1 MLFSRKHIT
10 KTFTL
15 QHDQSDCGV
24 ACLLSILRLYGGEE
38 TLERLRELSGTNREG
53 TTLLGLYQCAQALGF
68 EAEGCEADIN
78 ALITHNQPL
87 ILHVHLKEGQ
97 EHYIVCYGYQQD
109 KFLVGDPAKGISE
122 ISPEEIEAIW
132 QTKICLTLEPNQQFK
147 PSKSKQKERREWFLH
162 LIKDDIR
169 LLVLS
174 ALLGVVIGV
183 LGLAMAIF
191 SQRLIDVILPSK
203 DAVALTTGVVL
214 LLLLLLA
221 RVGVS
226 VLREYFLL
234 QQSKDFNNRV
244 NHQFYNNLLFLPKP
258 FFDTRK
264 IGELVARLNDT
275 QRIQRVIRQL
285 AGSFVI
291 DVLVVVISII
301 FLFAYSWVVGLL
313 TFIAVPM
320 CFLIV
325 YRHNTKIITLQREV
339 MQQYALSESN
349 YISSMQGISEIKL
362 GNKQGVFSEVNQRV
376 FDTLQNKIFDLG
388 KVNIHL
394 SWQSGVFSVV
404 MLVGLLSYTS
414 FRVLNGELQLGELMA
429 ILGVLGSLLPSVI
442 NLALVAIP
450 INEAKV
456 AFLRMY
462 EFSAMQPEQGGDLP
476 IEAIESIAV
485 KHISFRFAGRKALFT
500 DLSLEVKRG
509 EIVGLM
515 GESGCGKST
524 LAQLLLRF
532 YEPENGEILVN
543 SKHSLRSLNLER
555 YRTLIGMVPQEIP
568 IFNATLLENILLGS
582 KISVEELSV
591 FMGTYQLESYFSQF
605 PQGLATMV
613 GEEGIN
619 LSGGQKQILALTRA
633 LLRNPQLL
641 ILDEATSALDKE
653 TEAFVLEILRQIKPH
668 TAILMISHR
677 KDVLLEIADRIV
689 ILGEDRC

>member
-10 KTFTL
+10 KTFAL

-24 ACLLSILRLYGGEE
+24 ACLLSILRLYEGEE

-78 ALITHNQPL
+78 ALIIHGKPL
-87 ILHVHLKEGQ
+87 ILHVAIEGEQ
-97 EHYIVCYGYQQD
+97 EHYIVCYGYQQG

-122 ISPEEIEAIW
+122 MLPEELEAIW

-147 PSKSKQKERREWFLH
+147 LSKSKQKDHKEWFLH

-203 DAVALTTGVVL
+203 DATALTTGVVL

-313 TFIAVPM
+313 TFIAVPI
-320 CFLIV
+320 CFLII
-325 YRHNTKIITLQREV
+325 YRHNTKIIALQREV
-339 MQQYALSESN
+339 MQRYALAESN

-362 GNKQGVFSEVNQRV
+362 GNKQGVFSEANQRV
-376 FDTLQNKIFDLG
+376 FGTFQDKIFDLG
-388 KVNIHL
+388 KVNIQL

-404 MLVGLLSYTS
+404 VLIGLLSYTS

-429 ILGVLGSLLPSVI
+429 ILAVLGSLLPSAI

-462 EFSAMQPEQGGDLP
+462 EFSAMQPEQGGELS
-476 IEAIESIAV
+476 IEEIESIV
-485 KHISFRFAGRKALFT
+485 IKHISFRFAGRKALFT

-509 EIVGLM
+509 EIIGLM

-532 YEPENGEILVN
+532 YEPESGEILVN

-582 KISVEELSV
+582 KISVEELSA
-591 FMGTYQLESYFSQF
+591 FMGAYQLEPYFSQF
-605 PQGLATMV
+605 PQGLATVV
-613 GEEGIN
+613 GEDGIN
-619 LSGGQKQILALTRA
+619 LSGGQKQILALARA
-633 LLRNPQLL
+633 LLRKPQLL

>member
-24 ACLLSILRLYGGEE
+24 ACLLSILRLYEGEE

-78 ALITHNQPL
+78 ALIIHGKPL
-87 ILHVHLKEGQ
+87 ILHVAIEGGQ
-97 EHYIVCYGYQQD
+97 EHYIVCYGYQQG

-122 ISPEEIEAIW
+122 MLPEELEAIW

-147 PSKSKQKERREWFLH
+147 LSKNKQKDRKEWFLH

-183 LGLAMAIF
+183 LGLASAIF

-203 DAVALTTGVVL
+203 DATALTTGVVL

-244 NHQFYNNLLFLPKP
+244 NHQFYSNLLFLPKS

-285 AGSFVI
+285 VGSFVI

-325 YRHNTKIITLQREV
+325 YRHNTKIIALQREV

-376 FDTLQNKIFDLG
+376 FGTFQDKIFDLG
-388 KVNIHL
+388 KVNIQL

-404 MLVGLLSYTS
+404 VLIGLLSYTS

-429 ILGVLGSLLPSVI
+429 ILAVLGSLLPSAI
-442 NLALVAIP
+442 NLALVAIL

-462 EFSAMQPEQGGDLP
+462 EFSAMQPEQGGELS
-476 IEAIESIAV
+476 IEEIESIV
-485 KHISFRFAGRKALFT
+485 IKHISFRFAGRKALFT

-509 EIVGLM
+509 EIIGLM

-532 YEPENGEILVN
+532 YEPESGEILVN

>member
-10 KTFTL
+10 KTFAL

-97 EHYIVCYGYQQD
+97 EHYIVCYGYQQG

-122 ISPEEIEAIW
+122 MLPEELGAIW

-147 PSKSKQKERREWFLH
+147 LSKSKQKERREWFLH
-162 LIKDDIR
+162 LIKDDMR

-203 DAVALTTGVVL
+203 DTAALITGIVL

-234 QQSKDFNNRV
+234 QQSKDFNNRI
-244 NHQFYNNLLFLPKP
+244 NHQFYSNLLFLPKS

-285 AGSFVI
+285 VGSFVI

-313 TFIAVPM
+313 TFIAVPI
-320 CFLIV
+320 CFLII
-325 YRHNTKIITLQREV
+325 YRHNTKIIALQREV
-339 MQQYALSESN
+339 MQRYALSESN

-362 GNKQGVFSEVNQRV
+362 GNKQGVFSEANQRV
-376 FDTLQNKIFDLG
+376 FGTFQDKIFDLG
-388 KVNIHL
+388 KVNIQL

-404 MLVGLLSYTS
+404 VLIGLLSYTS

-429 ILGVLGSLLPSVI
+429 ILAVLGSLLPSAI

-462 EFSAMQPEQGGDLP
+462 EFSAMQPEQGGELS
-476 IEAIESIAV
+476 IEEIESIV
-485 KHISFRFAGRKALFT
+485 IKHISFRFAGRKALFT

-509 EIVGLM
+509 EIIGLM

-532 YEPENGEILVN
+532 YEPESGEILVN

-613 GEEGIN
+613 GEEGTN

>member
-15 QHDQSDCGV
+15 QHDQFDCGV
-24 ACLLSILRLYGGEE
+24 ACLLSILRLYEGEE

-78 ALITHNQPL
+78 ALIIHGKPL
-87 ILHVHLKEGQ
+87 ILHVAIEGGQ
-97 EHYIVCYGYQQD
+97 EHYIVCYGYQQG

-122 ISPEEIEAIW
+122 MLPEELEAIW

-147 PSKSKQKERREWFLH
+147 LSKNKQKDRKEWFLH

-183 LGLAMAIF
+183 LGLASAIF

-203 DAVALTTGVVL
+203 DATALTTGVVL

-244 NHQFYNNLLFLPKP
+244 NHQFYSNLLFLPKS

-285 AGSFVI
+285 VGSFVI

-325 YRHNTKIITLQREV
+325 YRHNTKIIALQREV

-376 FDTLQNKIFDLG
+376 FGTFQDKIFDLG
-388 KVNIHL
+388 KVNIQL

-404 MLVGLLSYTS
+404 VLIGLLSYTS

-429 ILGVLGSLLPSVI
+429 ILAVLGSLLPSAI
-442 NLALVAIP
+442 NLALVAIL

-462 EFSAMQPEQGGDLP
+462 EFSAMQPEQGGELS
-476 IEAIESIAV
+476 IEEIESIV
-485 KHISFRFAGRKALFT
+485 IKHISFRFAGRKALFT

-509 EIVGLM
+509 EIIGLM

-532 YEPENGEILVN
+532 YEPESGEILVN